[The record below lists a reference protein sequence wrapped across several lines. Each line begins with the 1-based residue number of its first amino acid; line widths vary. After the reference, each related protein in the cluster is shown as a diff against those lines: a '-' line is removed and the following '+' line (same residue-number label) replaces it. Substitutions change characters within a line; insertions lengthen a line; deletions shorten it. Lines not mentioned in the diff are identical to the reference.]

1 VTASRPHPSGL
12 LQRSPSSKV
21 QVLRGE
27 TPAPAQTLDEIAG
40 LQFSYSFTAPALLRE
55 GRKARE
61 ADVRPG
67 LLALEP
73 NGRYEFGDLA
83 QELITAVRP

>member
-1 VTASRPHPSGL
+1 
-12 LQRSPSSKV
+12 
-21 QVLRGE
+21 
-27 TPAPAQTLDEIAG
+27 
-40 LQFSYSFTAPALLRE
+40 LRE